1 MIPTRLDRVLSIAR
15 WSQRHPLWTLA
26 LLFLAAALSGLY
38 AATHL
43 EVNTDTDKM
52 LNPKLPF
59 MQKRF
64 ELERLFPQDKRAILL
79 MVESPVPEV
88 SEAAA
93 RRLKALLSPHKDTI
107 ASVYLPTAHP
117 FFDRYG
123 LLYLD
128 TPKLERL
135 ANDLARAQPFIAR
148 LYEDFSLG
156 SLLRLLVKALQ
167 HQTEMPVKLDP
178 VAGRLA
184 TAIEAQLENRPYL
197 LSWSDLLFQPE
208 REIGHTLHFVVV
220 SPVLDFERMLPA
232 EKTIATI
239 LGAIAQVRTLDGIPV
254 RVRMTGEPV
263 LEYEE
268 MLSITHGTEV
278 AGLVSLVLVC
288 LALLLSFRSWKLA
301 LATLITLVLGLL
313 FSMGFAAVSVG
324 SLNMISIAF
333 AVLYIGMGVDYA
345 THLALRYREYLLEDR
360 TPGEALW
367 HSVKSVSPALLLCAL
382 TTALA
387 LYAFIPTPYQGISEL
402 GLIAGSS
409 MFIVVFVTLT
419 AMPALLSLMHLEAV
433 SHWRRR
439 RTLFLSPQ
447 LAQFP
452 YRHSSGIK
460 RLTFFLALA
469 ALGALCAIRVDFNP
483 INLRD
488 PNSESVKTF
497 KELLQ
502 RKEASPM
509 FLTALAEN
517 PAETRLL
524 EQRFEQF
531 PVVEAA
537 VSIFDLIPQDQ
548 EDKLAVIDE
557 IALIL
562 GPQLE
567 QPLDARGGQTRLED
581 LENFQA
587 ELARPAATKALAP
600 ETRARLETALD
611 RFLSVCRRLDAA
623 DCRRQIEQLQF
634 RVLATFPRV
643 MEKLRLGL
651 TAAPLESDDLPEDIR
666 SRWISPSGIY
676 RIDVLP
682 AKDMNVL
689 DNMREFVHEVRNA
702 YPDITG
708 LPVIYIESMAV
719 IIASFKQA
727 FASAVVLISGLLL
740 LLLRNGRDTFL
751 VLLPLGLGALLTGA
765 AMAVLDL
772 PFNYANVIVLPLLF
786 GLGVDNGIHMI
797 HRMHQLPT
805 GDSILT
811 TSTARGIFFSAL
823 TTLFSFASLG
833 FVSHAGIASIGQ
845 LLTVGLILNLLC
857 TFFVL
862 PAFAATTA
870 ETRP

>member
-1 MIPTRLDRVLSIAR
+1 MTHILLDRVLSIAR
-15 WSQRHPLWTLA
+15 CSQRHPLWTLA
-26 LLFLAAALSGLY
+26 LLFLAAALSGFY

-52 LNPKLPF
+52 LDPELSF

-93 RRLKALLSPHKDTI
+93 RRLKELLAPHTDTI

-128 TPKLERL
+128 TPELERL

-184 TAIEAQLENRPYL
+184 TAIEAQLEDRPYL
-197 LSWSDLLFQPE
+197 LSWSDLLFQPK

-232 EKTIATI
+232 EKAIETIRR
-239 LGAIAQVRTLDGIPV
+239 AIAQVRTLDGIAV
-254 RVRMTGEPV
+254 TVRMTGEPV

-278 AGLVSLVLVC
+278 AGLVSLALVC

-301 LATLITLVLGLL
+301 LATLITLALGLL
-313 FSMGFAAVSVG
+313 FSMGFAAAAIG
-324 SLNMISIAF
+324 SLNMISVAF

-360 TPGEALW
+360 TYEEALW

-387 LYAFIPTPYQGISEL
+387 LYAFVPTHYQGISEL

-409 MFIVVFVTLT
+409 MFIVAFVTLT
-419 AMPALLSLMHLEAV
+419 AMPALLSLMRLEPV
-433 SHWRRR
+433 SHWRLR
-439 RTLFLSPQ
+439 RTLFLPPE
-447 LAQFP
+447 LARFP
-452 YRHSSGIK
+452 YRHARGIK

-469 ALGALCAIRVDFNP
+469 ALGTLCAIRVDFNP
-483 INLRD
+483 VNLRD

-497 KELLQ
+497 KELL
-502 RKEASPM
+502 RLKEASPM

-524 EQRFEQF
+524 EQRFEQL

-537 VSIFDLIPQDQ
+537 MSIFDLIPGDQ
-548 EDKLAVIDE
+548 EAKLAVIDE
-557 IALIL
+557 MALIL

-567 QPLDARGGQTRLED
+567 QPLDARGGQTHLED

-587 ELARPAATKALAP
+587 ELALPAAAKALAP
-600 ETRARLETALD
+600 ETRARLQAALD

-623 DCRRQIEQLQF
+623 DCQRQIGQLQF
-634 RVLATFPRV
+634 RILATFPRV

-651 TAAPLESDDLPEDIR
+651 TAAPLEITDLPEDIR
-666 SRWISPSGIY
+666 SRWVSPSGIY

-689 DNMREFVHEVRNA
+689 DNMREFVREVRNA

-719 IIASFKQA
+719 IIGSFKQA
-727 FASAVVLISGLLL
+727 FASAVALISGLLL
-740 LLLRNGRDTFL
+740 LLLRSSRDTFL
-751 VLLPLGLGALLTGA
+751 VLLPLGLGALFTGA
-765 AMAVLDL
+765 AMAILEL
-772 PFNYANVIVLPLLF
+772 PLNYANVIVLPLLF

-797 HRMHQLPT
+797 HRMHQLPA

-845 LLTVGLILNLLC
+845 LLTVGLILNLMC